1 MLSRLVTKVRTKYI
15 DWFFGKPDL
24 AKTFAAIALE
34 IATDRDRVFVQIGAG
49 AGDCDPRANYRD
61 GFTEFVKSFV
71 LTATDKVILVE
82 PNPLNLE
89 NLTLCWSRFPQAIIK
104 NIGIVPSKL
113 SGGKAKFYFASA
125 DAPHFQVGSFV
136 PEHVLQHYPDIESC
150 ELQTVLVETVD
161 LTSFIQLT
169 VGSSEISVLSLDI
182 EGFDADIILGT
193 DFDSLRVKYL
203 SFEYIH
209 LGKKASKVVK
219 HLEKFGFVRLGYGI
233 DYQGYDWLFRKQT

>member
-1 MLSRLVTKVRTKYI
+1 MTSLIRLS
-15 DWFFGKPDL
+15 
-24 AKTFAAIALE
+24 
-34 IATDRDRVFVQIGAG
+34 
-49 AGDCDPRANYRD
+49 
-61 GFTEFVKSFV
+61 
-71 LTATDKVILVE
+71 
-82 PNPLNLE
+82 
-89 NLTLCWSRFPQAIIK
+89 
-104 NIGIVPSKL
+104 
-113 SGGKAKFYFASA
+113 
-125 DAPHFQVGSFV
+125 
-136 PEHVLQHYPDIESC
+136 
-150 ELQTVLVETVD
+150 
-161 LTSFIQLT
+161 